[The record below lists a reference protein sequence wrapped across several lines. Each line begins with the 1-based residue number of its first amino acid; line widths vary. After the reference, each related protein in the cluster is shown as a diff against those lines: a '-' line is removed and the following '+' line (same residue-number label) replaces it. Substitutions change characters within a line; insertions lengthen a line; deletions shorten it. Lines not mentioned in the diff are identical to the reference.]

1 MRLPFV
7 AQKNLD
13 SKKFTAKEI
22 MAERHKV
29 LILDDE
35 QDLLDLYRD
44 LLSKLPSQPEVF
56 TANSGARALALLNA
70 EKFSMLL
77 TDLNMPGMDGF
88 QVLTIVRR
96 RFPALRTVVMTSMV
110 DEQIR
115 ARAYAMGIDLY
126 LEKPNEKTDV
136 QLFVD
141 CIESLLEREEA
152 GGFRGV
158 QSKSLVDLIQLECL
172 SQSSSVLKITNKS
185 VEARIWIQDGDV
197 IDAQVG
203 ELTGEPAF
211 KSIMGWKTGNFEM
224 LAADPSHARTIVGS
238 YQGLLLDTAQAIDE
252 SQATEVSAKGE
263 LSVAEGGTASPLGAI
278 SRCHGVEFAISV
290 DINDKS
296 KVDAWGIENPA
307 VMAAWVH
314 SFMHQLHVVGEKLK
328 AGQLM
333 KVEGMGVQS
342 NLGFLSRPDK
352 ELCVGLRRNLSQS
365 EMSAALNEV
374 GTKWVS

>member
-1 MRLPFV
+1 
-7 AQKNLD
+7 
-13 SKKFTAKEI
+13 

-96 RFPALRTVVMTSMV
+96 RFPSLRTVVMTSMV

-141 CIESLLEREEA
+141 CIESLLEREEV

-185 VEARIWIQDGDV
+185 VEARVWIQDGDV

-203 ELTGEPAF
+203 ELTGEAAF
-211 KSIMGWKTGNFEM
+211 KSIMSWKTGNFE
-224 LAADPSHARTIVGS
+224 TIHP
-238 YQGLLLDTAQAIDE
+238 E
-252 SQATEVSAKGE
+252 
-263 LSVAEGGTASPLGAI
+263 
-278 SRCHGVEFAISV
+278 
-290 DINDKS
+290 
-296 KVDAWGIENPA
+296 
-307 VMAAWVH
+307 
-314 SFMHQLHVVGEKLK
+314 
-328 AGQLM
+328 
-333 KVEGMGVQS
+333 
-342 NLGFLSRPDK
+342 
-352 ELCVGLRRNLSQS
+352 
-365 EMSAALNEV
+365 
-374 GTKWVS
+374 

>member
-1 MRLPFV
+1 
-7 AQKNLD
+7 
-13 SKKFTAKEI
+13 
-22 MAERHKV
+22 MAEKHKI

-70 EKFSMLL
+70 ERFSMLL

-88 QVLTIVRR
+88 QVITIVRR
-96 RFPALRTVVMTSMV
+96 RFPALRTVVMTSLA

-136 QLFVD
+136 QLFID
-141 CIESLLEREEA
+141 CIESLLEREDA

-197 IDAQVG
+197 IDAQMND
-203 ELTGEPAF
+203 LTGESAF
-211 KSIMGWKTGNFEM
+211 KSIMSWKTGNFEM
-224 LAADPSHARTIVGS
+224 LAADPKRTRTIFGS

-252 SQATEVSAKGE
+252 SQATEVSIQGE
-263 LSVAEGGTASPLGAI
+263 PSVAEGGTASPLGAI
-278 SRCHGVEFAISV
+278 SRVPGVEFAVAV
-290 DINDKS
+290 DINDKA
-296 KVDAWGIENPA
+296 KVDSWGIENPA
-307 VMAAWVH
+307 AMAAWVH
-314 SFMHQLHVVGEKLK
+314 DMMHKLHVIGEKVK
-328 AGQLM
+328 AGHLL

-352 ELCVGLRRNLSQS
+352 ELCVGLRRNLSQG
-365 EMSAALNEV
+365 EMASTLSEV

>member
-1 MRLPFV
+1 VRLPFV

-13 SKKFTAKEI
+13 SKKLTAKGD

-96 RFPALRTVVMTSMV
+96 RFPALRTVVMTSLV

-126 LEKPNEKTDV
+126 LEKPSEQTDV

-197 IDAQVG
+197 IDASIGDLVG
-203 ELTGEPAF
+203 EAAF
-211 KSIMGWKTGNFEM
+211 KAIMSWKTGNFEM
-224 LAADPSHARTIVGS
+224 LAADPKRPRTIVGS

-252 SQATEVSAKGE
+252 SQATEVSAQGE
-263 LSVAEGGTASPLGAI
+263 PSVAEGGTASPLGAV
-278 SRCHGVEFAISV
+278 SRCQGVEFAVAVSAT
-290 DINDKS
+290 DKTKIES
-296 KVDAWGIENPA
+296 WGIENPA
-307 VMAAWVH
+307 AMAAWVH
-314 SFMHQLHVVGEKLK
+314 SLMHKLHVIGEKVK

-333 KVEGMGVQS
+333 KVEGMGIQS
-342 NLGFLSRPDK
+342 NLGFLSRPEK
-352 ELCVGLRRNLSQS
+352 ELCVGLRRNLTQS
-365 EMSAALNEV
+365 EMASTLSEV
-374 GTKWVS
+374 NTKWVS

>member
-1 MRLPFV
+1 
-7 AQKNLD
+7 
-13 SKKFTAKEI
+13 
-22 MAERHKV
+22 MADRHKI

-44 LLSKLPSQPEVF
+44 LLAKLPSQPEVF

-96 RFPALRTVVMTSMV
+96 RFPALRTVVMTSLV

-126 LEKPNEKTDV
+126 LEKPNDKADV

-197 IDAQVG
+197 VDAQVNDLSG
-203 ELTGEPAF
+203 EAAF
-211 KSIMGWKTGNFEM
+211 KNIMAWKTGNFEM
-224 LAADPSHARTIVGS
+224 LAADPKHTRTIFGS

-252 SQATEVSAKGE
+252 SQATEISAQGE
-263 LSVAEGGTASPLGAI
+263 PSVAEGGTPSPLGGV
-278 SRCHGVEFAISV
+278 SRCRGVEFAVAV
-290 DINDKS
+290 DINDKT
-296 KVDAWGIENPA
+296 KVESWGIENPA
-307 VMAAWVH
+307 AMADWVH
-314 SFMHQLHVVGEKLK
+314 GFMHKLHVVGEKLK
-328 AGQLM
+328 AGQLL

-365 EMSAALNEV
+365 EMAVSLNEV
-374 GTKWVS
+374 GAKWVS